1 METVNSSL
9 FDKSLLNGRKL
20 NNRLAVAPMTRH
32 SATAEGIPTEE
43 MAQYY
48 EDFAKGGFSLIIT
61 EGTYTD
67 DFFSRTDRYQ
77 PGIVNDRQVNA
88 WAKVVDQVHTH
99 GSLIIAQLMHG
110 GALSQFTENTIAPSA
125 VQPIGDFFF
134 PREMNADDFYR
145 VKEGYVKAA
154 IHAQI
159 AGFDG
164 IEIHA
169 ANGYLFDQFITEH
182 TNQRTDRY
190 GGTVRNRLRFLMEVF
205 QAIKD
210 VSPANFIVGI
220 RMSES
225 KVNDLT
231 YRWPGG
237 SETAT
242 EIFQVLSEIK
252 PGYLHIAA
260 EGGRFDRECLYPD
273 GLSSTGIA
281 KKLTGVP
288 IIANGG
294 MHDVQLAESLI
305 SSDQADLVSIG
316 RAAIANPDWPKLTE
330 AGEPVIPFFKELI
343 KPSLTLSHTRGVRKS
358 YKLGLELKTPLL
370 S

>member
-1 METVNSSL
+1 METLKSSL

-48 EDFAKGGFSLIIT
+48 ANFAKGGFGLIIT

-67 DFFSRTDRYQ
+67 DFFSRTDQYQ
-77 PGIVNDRQVNA
+77 PGIVNDMQVNA
-88 WAKVVDQVHTH
+88 WANVVDQVHAH
-99 GSLIIAQLMHG
+99 DALIIAQLMHG
-110 GALSQFTENTIAPSA
+110 GAFSQYIENTIAPSA

-134 PREMNADDFYR
+134 PRKMNADDFYR
-145 VKEGYVKAA
+145 VKEGYIKAA
-154 IHAQI
+154 IQAQI

-182 TNQRTDRY
+182 ANQRTDQY
-190 GGTVRNRLRFLMEVF
+190 GGHVRNRLRFLMEVF
-205 QAIKD
+205 QAVKE
-210 VSPANFIVGI
+210 VSPSKFIVGI

-242 EIFQVLSEIK
+242 EIFEVLSEIE

-260 EGGRFDRECLYPD
+260 EGGRWDRECLYPD

-305 SSDQADLVSIG
+305 SSNQADLVSIG

-343 KPSLTLSHTRGVRKS
+343 KPSLTLSHTGKVLES
-358 YKLGLELKTPLL
+358 YKLGLEMNASL
-370 S
+370 

>member
-1 METVNSSL
+1 METVKSSL

-20 NNRLAVAPMTRH
+20 NNRLVVAPMTRH
-32 SATAEGIPTEE
+32 SATAEGIPTEQ
-43 MAQYY
+43 MAHYY
-48 EDFAKGGFSLIIT
+48 EDFAKGGFSMIIT

-67 DFFSRTDRYQ
+67 EFFSRTDAHQ
-77 PGIVNDRQVNA
+77 PGIVNDSQLRA
-88 WAKVVDQVHTH
+88 WAKVVEQVHAH
-99 GSLIIAQLMHG
+99 DSLIIAQLMHG
-110 GALSQFTENTIAPSA
+110 GALSQYIESTIAPSA
-125 VQPIGDFFF
+125 VQPIGNFYF

-145 VKEGYVKAA
+145 VKEGYIKAA

-190 GGTVRNRLRFLMEVF
+190 GGSVRNRLRFLMEVF
-205 QAIKD
+205 QAVKE
-210 VSPANFIVGI
+210 VVPAHFIVGI
-220 RMSES
+220 RVSES

-260 EGGRFDRECLYPD
+260 EGGRWDRECLYPD

-288 IIANGG
+288 VIANGG
-294 MHDVQLAESLI
+294 MHDVKLAESLI
-305 SSDQADLVSIG
+305 SSDQADLISIG
-316 RAAIANPDWPKLTE
+316 RAAIASPDWPRLIE
-330 AGEPVIPFFKELI
+330 AGEQVIPFFKDLI
-343 KPSLTLSHTRGVRKS
+343 KPSLTLSHTRKVLHD
-358 YKLGLELKTPLL
+358 YKLRLEIETPL
-370 S
+370 